1 MRCIVFIMIAAWLHV
16 GIGHAQMRVVVVPAG
31 SDVVVP
37 ARGAA
42 AQATTPRP
50 SVRPRIPR
58 PPLGEVASLSSGSL
72 GSGVLGG
79 GALGGGALGGGTGLA
94 VPLLAMLPLAA
105 AAALATSLPGG
116 GGGTSSPARTR

>member
-1 MRCIVFIMIAAWLHV
+1 MIAVWLQI

-42 AQATTPRP
+42 APSTTPRP
-50 SVRPRIPR
+50 LARPRVAR
-58 PPLGEVASLSSGSL
+58 QPLGEVGSL
-72 GSGVLGG
+72 GS

-94 VPLLAMLPLAA
+94 VPFLAMLPLAA

-116 GGGTSSPARTR
+116 GGGGTSSPARTR

>member
-1 MRCIVFIMIAAWLHV
+1 MIAIWLQI

-50 SVRPRIPR
+50 LARPRIPR
-58 PPLGEVASLSSGSL
+58 PPLGEVASLGSGSL

-79 GALGGGALGGGTGLA
+79 GALGGGTGLA
-94 VPLLAMLPLAA
+94 VPFLAMLPLAA
-105 AAALATSLPGG
+105 AAALATTLPGG